1 MVCQNYT
8 VSPKFNVEVID
19 YFEIMFYNKG
29 VDTTITN
36 LHLLTK
42 QTEFELDEPPGAPP
56 ACHHPKT
63 HPRDIPEIFWAK
75 KSGGGRTPIL
85 KTLLTSACEK
95 NCLYCP
101 FRAGRDLRRATLQPI
116 EMAKIFSQMAAAG
129 LVQGLFLSSGMVGG
143 GVRTQD
149 KILDTA
155 EILRTKYQY
164 QGYLH
169 LKLMPG
175 AEKDQVLRAVQLAT
189 RVSVNLEAP
198 NPERLK
204 HLAPHKKFQ
213 EELLQLLQWAQELSQ
228 TTHFST
234 RNDRAPSIVTQ
245 LVVGATAE
253 TDKEILKTSSHL
265 YHHLKLSRIYYSR
278 FSPIPDTP
286 LENLPPENPL
296 RPLRLYQASFLIR
309 DYGFSTSDFQFTQSG
324 NLPLEQ
330 DPKTIWAQ
338 THLLHQPVDLNKA
351 DFFHLMR
358 IPGIGPKTARRII
371 QFRHNSKIKSEVELR
386 QLGIPIE
393 RVSPFI
399 LLNGRK
405 ITNQPSL
412 W

>member
-19 YFEIMFYNKG
+19 YLEIMFYNKG

-75 KSGGGRTPIL
+75 KLGGGRTPIL

-234 RNDRAPSIVTQ
+234 RNDRATSIVTQ

-253 TDKEILKTSSHL
+253 TDTEILKTSSHL

-278 FSPIPDTP
+278 FAPIPDTP

>member
-75 KSGGGRTPIL
+75 KLGGGRTPIL

-253 TDKEILKTSSHL
+253 TDTEILKTSSHL

-278 FSPIPDTP
+278 FAPIPDTP

-386 QLGIPIE
+386 QLGVPIE

>member
-1 MVCQNYT
+1 M
-8 VSPKFNVEVID
+8 
-19 YFEIMFYNKG
+19 
-29 VDTTITN
+29 DTTITN
-36 LHLLTK
+36 LHLLTE
-42 QTEFELDEPPGAPP
+42 QPEFELDEPPGTPP
-56 ACHHPKT
+56 ACYSPNTRPKE
-63 HPRDIPEIFWAK
+63 IPEIFWAK

-101 FRAGRDLRRATLQPI
+101 FRAGRDLRRATLQPV

-143 GVRTQD
+143 GIRTQD

-155 EILRTKYQY
+155 EILRKKYQY

-175 AEKDQVLRAVQLAT
+175 AEKDQVLRTLQLAT

-198 NPERLK
+198 NSERLK
-204 HLAPHKKFQ
+204 DLAPLKKFQ
-213 EELLQLLQWAQELSQ
+213 EELLQLLQWAQDLRQ
-228 TTHFST
+228 TIQVST

-253 TDKEILKTSSHL
+253 TDTEILQTSSYL
-265 YHHLKLSRIYYSR
+265 YSRLKLSRIYYSR

-309 DYGFSTSDFQFTQSG
+309 DYGFSTSDFQFTESG
-324 NLPLEQ
+324 NLPLEL

-338 THLLHQPVDLNKA
+338 NHLLQQPVELNKA
-351 DFFHLMR
+351 DYSNLLR
-358 IPGIGPKTARRII
+358 IPGIGPETARRIL
-371 QFRHNSKIKSEVELR
+371 QYRHNSKIKSEAELKR
-386 QLGIPIE
+386 LGIPVE
-393 RVSPFI
+393 RVSPYI

-405 ITNQPSL
+405 ITNQPSF

>member
-75 KSGGGRTPIL
+75 KLGGGRTPIL

-228 TTHFST
+228 ITHFST

-253 TDKEILKTSSHL
+253 TDTEILKTSSHL

-351 DFFHLMR
+351 DFFYLMR

-386 QLGIPIE
+386 QLGVPIE

>member
-1 MVCQNYT
+1 LIFQNYT
-8 VSPKFNVEVID
+8 VPTKFDTGFID
-19 YFEIMFYNKG
+19 YYEIMFYNK
-29 VDTTITN
+29 VMDTTITN
-36 LHLLTK
+36 LHLLTE

-56 ACHHPKT
+56 ACYSPKT
-63 HPRDIPEIFWAK
+63 RPREIPEIFWAK

-116 EMAKIFSQMAAAG
+116 EMAKIFSQMSAAG

-143 GVRTQD
+143 GIRTQD

-175 AEKDQVLRAVQLAT
+175 AEKDQVLRALQLAT

-204 HLAPHKKFQ
+204 DLAPRKKFQ
-213 EELLQLLQWAQELSQ
+213 EELMQLLQWAQELRQSVQ
-228 TTHFST
+228 HSTT
-234 RNDRAPSIVTQ
+234 NDRFPSIVTQ

-253 TDKEILKTSSHL
+253 TDTEILQTSFYL
-265 YHHLKLSRIYYSR
+265 YTRLKLSRIYYSR

-309 DYGFSTSDFQFTQSG
+309 DYGFSTSDFQYTESG

-338 THLLHQPVDLNKA
+338 THLLHQPVELNKA
-351 DFFHLMR
+351 DFLHLLR
-358 IPGIGPKTARRII
+358 IPGIGPKTARRIV
-371 QFRHNSKIKSEVELR
+371 QFRRNSKIKSEVELR
-386 QLGIPIE
+386 QLGIPVE

-405 ITNQPSL
+405 ITNQPSF

>member
-1 MVCQNYT
+1 M
-8 VSPKFNVEVID
+8 E
-19 YFEIMFYNKG
+19 
-29 VDTTITN
+29 TTITN
-36 LHLLTK
+36 LHLLAE

-56 ACHHPKT
+56 ACYSPNTRPKE
-63 HPRDIPEIFWAK
+63 IPEIFWAK

-101 FRAGRDLRRATLQPI
+101 FRAGRDLRRATLRPV

-143 GVRTQD
+143 GIRTQD

-155 EILRTKYQY
+155 EILRKKYQY

-175 AEKDQVLRAVQLAT
+175 AEKDQVLRTLQLAT

-198 NPERLK
+198 NSERLK
-204 HLAPHKKFQ
+204 DLAPLKKFQ
-213 EELLQLLQWAQELSQ
+213 EELLQLLQWAQDLRQ
-228 TTHFST
+228 TIQVST
-234 RNDRAPSIVTQ
+234 RKDRAPSIVTQ

-253 TDKEILKTSSHL
+253 TDTEILQTSSYL
-265 YHHLKLSRIYYSR
+265 YSRLKLSRIYYSR

-309 DYGFSTSDFQFTQSG
+309 DYGFSTSDFQFTESG
-324 NLPLEQ
+324 NLPLEL

-338 THLLHQPVDLNKA
+338 NHLLQQPIELNKA
-351 DFFHLMR
+351 DYPNLLR
-358 IPGIGPKTARRII
+358 IPGIGPKTARRIL
-371 QFRHNSKIKSEVELR
+371 QYRHNSKIKSEAELKR
-386 QLGIPIE
+386 LGIPVE
-393 RVSPFI
+393 RVSPYI

-405 ITNQPSL
+405 ITNQPSF

>member
-1 MVCQNYT
+1 
-8 VSPKFNVEVID
+8 
-19 YFEIMFYNKG
+19 MFYNKNME
-29 VDTTITN
+29 TTITN
-36 LHLLTK
+36 LHLLTE
-42 QTEFELDEPPGAPP
+42 QTEFELDEPPGNPP
-56 ACHHPKT
+56 ACYSPNTRLKE
-63 HPRDIPEIFWAK
+63 IPEIFWAK

-101 FRAGRDLRRATLQPI
+101 FRAGRDLRRATLQPV

-143 GVRTQD
+143 GIRTQD

-155 EILRTKYQY
+155 EILRKKYQY

-175 AEKDQVLRAVQLAT
+175 AEKDQVLRTLQLAT

-198 NPERLK
+198 NSERLK
-204 HLAPHKKFQ
+204 DLAPLKKFQ
-213 EELLQLLQWAQELSQ
+213 EELLQLLQWAQELRQ
-228 TTHFST
+228 TIQVST

-253 TDKEILKTSSHL
+253 TDTEILQTSSYL
-265 YHHLKLSRIYYSR
+265 YSRLKLSRIYYSR

-309 DYGFSTSDFQFTQSG
+309 DYGFSTSDFQFTESG
-324 NLPLEQ
+324 NLPLEL

-338 THLLHQPVDLNKA
+338 NHLLQQPVELNKA
-351 DFFHLMR
+351 DYSDLLR
-358 IPGIGPKTARRII
+358 IPGIGPKTARRIL
-371 QFRHNSKIKSEVELR
+371 QYRHNSKIKFEAELKR
-386 QLGIPIE
+386 LGIPVE
-393 RVSPFI
+393 RVSPYI
-399 LLNGRK
+399 LLNGRR
-405 ITNQPSL
+405 ITNQPSF

>member
-75 KSGGGRTPIL
+75 KLGGGRTPIL

-253 TDKEILKTSSHL
+253 TDTEILKTSSHL

-386 QLGIPIE
+386 QLGVPIE

>member
-1 MVCQNYT
+1 
-8 VSPKFNVEVID
+8 
-19 YFEIMFYNKG
+19 MFYNENME
-29 VDTTITN
+29 TTITS
-36 LHLLTK
+36 LHLLTE
-42 QTEFELDEPPGAPP
+42 QTEFELDEPPGTPP
-56 ACHHPKT
+56 DCYSPNTRPKE
-63 HPRDIPEIFWAK
+63 IPEVFWAK

-101 FRAGRDLRRATLQPI
+101 FRAGRDLRRATLQPV

-143 GVRTQD
+143 GIRTQD

-155 EILRTKYQY
+155 EILRKKYQY

-175 AEKDQVLRAVQLAT
+175 AEKDQVLRTLQLAT

-198 NPERLK
+198 NSERLK
-204 HLAPHKKFQ
+204 DLAPLKKFQ
-213 EELLQLLQWAQELSQ
+213 EELLQLLQWAQELRQ
-228 TTHFST
+228 TIQVST
-234 RNDRAPSIVTQ
+234 RNDRVPSIVTQ
-245 LVVGATAE
+245 LVVGATQE
-253 TDKEILKTSSHL
+253 TDTEILQTSSYL
-265 YHHLKLSRIYYSR
+265 YSRLKLSRIYYSR

-309 DYGFSTSDFQFTQSG
+309 DYGFSTSDFQFTESG
-324 NLPLEQ
+324 NLPLER

-338 THLLHQPVDLNKA
+338 NHLLQQPVELNKA
-351 DFFHLMR
+351 DYSNLLR
-358 IPGIGPKTARRII
+358 IPGIGPKTARRIL
-371 QFRHNSKIKSEVELR
+371 QFRHNSKIKSEAELKR
-386 QLGIPIE
+386 LGIPVE
-393 RVSPFI
+393 RVSPYI

-405 ITNQPSL
+405 ITNQPSF

>member
-1 MVCQNYT
+1 
-8 VSPKFNVEVID
+8 
-19 YFEIMFYNKG
+19 MFYNKNME
-29 VDTTITN
+29 TTITN
-36 LHLLTK
+36 LHLLAE

-56 ACHHPKT
+56 ACYSPNTRPKE
-63 HPRDIPEIFWAK
+63 IPEIFWAK

-101 FRAGRDLRRATLQPI
+101 FRAGRDLRRATLRPV

-143 GVRTQD
+143 GIRTQD

-155 EILRTKYQY
+155 EILRKKYQY

-175 AEKDQVLRAVQLAT
+175 AEKDQVLRTLQLAT

-198 NPERLK
+198 NSERLK
-204 HLAPHKKFQ
+204 DLAPLKKFQ
-213 EELLQLLQWAQELSQ
+213 EELLQLLQWAQDLRQ
-228 TTHFST
+228 TIQVST
-234 RNDRAPSIVTQ
+234 RKDRAPSIVTQ

-253 TDKEILKTSSHL
+253 TDTEILQTSSYL
-265 YHHLKLSRIYYSR
+265 YSRLKLSRIYYSR

-309 DYGFSTSDFQFTQSG
+309 DYGFSTSDFQFTESG
-324 NLPLEQ
+324 NLPLEL

-338 THLLHQPVDLNKA
+338 NHLLQQPIELNKA
-351 DFFHLMR
+351 DYPNLLR
-358 IPGIGPKTARRII
+358 IPGIGPKTARRIL
-371 QFRHNSKIKSEVELR
+371 QYRHNSKIKSEAELKR
-386 QLGIPIE
+386 LGIPVE
-393 RVSPFI
+393 RVSPYI

-405 ITNQPSL
+405 ITNQPSF

>member
-1 MVCQNYT
+1 
-8 VSPKFNVEVID
+8 
-19 YFEIMFYNKG
+19 MFYNENME
-29 VDTTITN
+29 TTITN
-36 LHLLTK
+36 LHLLTE
-42 QTEFELDEPPGAPP
+42 QTEFELDEPPGTPP
-56 ACHHPKT
+56 ACYPSNTRPKE
-63 HPRDIPEIFWAK
+63 IPEIFWAK

-101 FRAGRDLRRATLQPI
+101 FRAGRDLRRATLQPV
-116 EMAKIFSQMAAAG
+116 EMAKIFSQMADAG

-143 GVRTQD
+143 GIRTQD

-155 EILRTKYQY
+155 EILRKKYQY

-175 AEKDQVLRAVQLAT
+175 AEKDQVLRTLQLAT

-198 NPERLK
+198 NSERLK
-204 HLAPHKKFQ
+204 DLAPLKKFQ
-213 EELLQLLQWAQELSQ
+213 EELLQLLQWAQELRQ
-228 TTHFST
+228 TIQVST
-234 RNDRAPSIVTQ
+234 TNDRAPSIVTQ

-253 TDKEILKTSSHL
+253 TDTEILQTSSYL
-265 YHHLKLSRIYYSR
+265 YSRLKLSRIYYSR
-278 FSPIPDTP
+278 FSPISHTP

-309 DYGFSTSDFQFTQSG
+309 DYGFSTSDFQFTESG
-324 NLPLEQ
+324 YLPLEL

-338 THLLHQPVDLNKA
+338 NHLLQQPVELNKA
-351 DFFHLMR
+351 DYSNLLR
-358 IPGIGPKTARRII
+358 IPGIGPKTARRIL
-371 QFRHNSKIKSEVELR
+371 QYRHNSKIKSEAELKR
-386 QLGIPIE
+386 LGIPVE
-393 RVSPFI
+393 RVSPYI

-405 ITNQPSL
+405 ITNQPSF